1 MLAASQRKKRVV
13 RKKKSKDILHFQVKR
28 GHFYAAL
35 VALAFFLGIAVGYL
49 NWGRAQET
57 LASGPPGQSTTQRD
71 IASEL
76 KNLPRYEVPISV
88 DDPARGPEDAPITII
103 EFADF
108 ECPFCQRHAQQVFP
122 RLLEEFGDQARFV
135 YKDFPLSNLHPNA
148 FPAALS
154 AQCAQEQDAFW
165 PYHDLL
171 LSGRLE
177 LGRESY
183 ETYARQLGLE
193 TENFVNCLEEG
204 RYAENVQADYDL
216 GVQLGVASTPTFFIN
231 GIAVVGAQPYD
242 LFAQIIQYELGAE

>member
-1 MLAASQRKKRVV
+1 MPAAPQRKKRVV
-13 RKKKSKDILHFQVKR
+13 RKKKGKDILHFQVKR
-28 GHFYAAL
+28 SHFYAAL
-35 VALAFFLGIAVGYL
+35 VAMAFFLGIAVGYL
-49 NWGRAQET
+49 NWGRAQES
-57 LASGPPGQSTTQRD
+57 LASGTPGQSTTQRD
-71 IASEL
+71 ISSEL
-76 KNLPRYEVPISV
+76 KNLPRYEVPIGA
-88 DDPARGPEDAPITII
+88 DDPILGPEEAPITII

-122 RLLEEFGDQARFV
+122 RLMEEFGDQVRFV
-135 YKDFPLSNLHPNA
+135 YKDFPLSNSHPNA

-171 LSGRLE
+171 FSGRLE

-183 ETYARQLGLE
+183 EIYARQLGLKMAD
-193 TENFVNCLEEG
+193 FVACLDEES
-204 RYAENVQADYDL
+204 YAENVQADYDL